1 MPPSFSPSSQAKDTR
16 GFRNYYRAHF
26 PATPTTSTKAEHRAA
41 KSSSAIEAGT
51 FKCFMVGKLLF
62 DDFKLTRDG
71 TPVVKR
77 CDGKTVGTK
86 GALIAH
92 IAAHLGSRRDKH
104 AEACHLVEVH
114 LASM

>member
-16 GFRNYYRAHF
+16 GFRNSYRAHF

-92 IAAHLGSRRDKH
+92 IAAHLGSKRGEL
-104 AEACHLVEVH
+104 AEARRRVEVH